1 MAHIAGMNPS
11 DRPDY
16 RRLEDL
22 CIETPGFVPNS
33 VLMMLRVPGLA
44 QVLGA
49 VMGAGTVGK
58 GFRRLIAHMAARAA
72 GCQYCQAHTAAGS
85 QLHGV
90 SADKLD
96 ALWGFERSAL
106 FNEAERVALELA
118 LAAGQVPNAVDDAL
132 FLLLRAYWT
141 EEQILELVGVISLFG
156 FSTAGMTP
164 SRRRWK
170 STRWTWRSAT
180 WRRMGGRPANTK
192 PDSTPDWSPTHAPQ
206 IHRPVYLP

>member
-1 MAHIAGMNPS
+1 MAHIAGMPPNDSPE
-11 DRPDY
+11 Y

-22 CIETPGFVPNS
+22 CIETLGFVPNS

-44 QVLGA
+44 QALGGLNGA
-49 VMGAGTVGK
+49 VMGAGTVDK
-58 GFRRLIAHMAARAA
+58 GFKRLVAHMASRAA

-156 FSTAGMTP
+156 FLNRWNDTLATP
-164 SRRRWK
+164 LEEHPVDVAKRHLAPHG
-170 STRWTWRSAT
+170 WTPGKHQT
-180 WRRMGGRPANTK
+180 
-192 PDSTPDWSPTHAPQ
+192 
-206 IHRPVYLP
+206 

>member
-1 MAHIAGMNPS
+1 MTRIAGMPPNDSPE
-11 DRPDY
+11 Y

-22 CIETPGFVPNS
+22 CIETLGFVPNS

-44 QVLGA
+44 QALGALNGA
-49 VMGAGTVGK
+49 VMGAGTVDK
-58 GFRRLIAHMAARAA
+58 GFKRLIAHMASRAA

-132 FLLLRAYWT
+132 FLRLRAYWT
-141 EEQILELVGVISLFG
+141 EEQILEIVGVISLFG
-156 FSTAGMTP
+156 FLNRWNDTLATP
-164 SRRRWK
+164 LEEHPVDVAKRHLAPHG
-170 STRWTWRSAT
+170 WTPGKHQT
-180 WRRMGGRPANTK
+180 
-192 PDSTPDWSPTHAPQ
+192 
-206 IHRPVYLP
+206 

>member
-1 MAHIAGMNPS
+1 MTRIAGMPPNDS
-11 DRPDY
+11 PDY

-22 CIETPGFVPNS
+22 CIETLGFVPNS

-44 QVLGA
+44 QALGALNGA
-49 VMGAGTVGK
+49 VMGAGTVDK
-58 GFRRLIAHMAARAA
+58 GFKRLIAHMASRAA

-96 ALWGFERSAL
+96 ALWGFDRSAL

-132 FLLLRAYWT
+132 FLRLRAYWS
-141 EEQILELVGVISLFG
+141 EEQILEIVGVISLFG
-156 FSTAGMTP
+156 FLNRWNDTLATP
-164 SRRRWK
+164 LEEHPVDVAKRHLASHG
-170 STRWTWRSAT
+170 WTPGKHQT
-180 WRRMGGRPANTK
+180 
-192 PDSTPDWSPTHAPQ
+192 
-206 IHRPVYLP
+206 